1 MNTYDDDYDDDRFS
15 NPLAAYKPRA
25 WGEGQN
31 MGAPVRSKPEPTSK
45 TNLPKRRIFAKTMTK
60 PSARPLTSIHDFGH
74 SHYNK
79 P

>member
-1 MNTYDDDYDDDRFS
+1 MSAFDDDFDGRFS

-25 WGEGQN
+25 WGEGQQI
-31 MGAPVRSKPEPTSK
+31 GTATRSRPEPTSK
-45 TNLPKRRIFAKTMTK
+45 TNVPKKRIFAKNLSRPLAT
-60 PSARPLTSIHDFGH
+60 PLTSIHDFAH